1 MAPKRREGEKM
12 GEYTHTAS
20 CRMTEEDRHLLD
32 QNAERL
38 ELARSEVIRALL
50 RLPIADQ
57 DDLESVNSGDRV
69 VVIDVKT
76 MGRIKRELIRWGRHY
91 NQAVKALNT
100 IAMFVRNKGAVD
112 PQLAKEQLDKAT
124 TELEL
129 VQGSVEEIRNM
140 LHGMHSSERFWR

>member
-1 MAPKRREGEKM
+1 M

-100 IAMFVRNKGAVD
+100 IAMFVRNKGTVD
-112 PQLAKEQLDKAT
+112 PQLAKKQLDKAT

-129 VQGSVEEIRNM
+129 VQGSVEEIRDM

>member
-1 MAPKRREGEKM
+1 M

-20 CRMTEEDRHLLD
+20 CRMTEEDRRLLD
-32 QNAERL
+32 QKAERF
-38 ELARSEVIRALL
+38 ELAKSEVIRALL

-57 DDLESVNSGDRV
+57 DDLASIDSGNRV

-76 MGRIKRELIRWGRHY
+76 MGRINRELIRWGRHY
-91 NQAVKALNT
+91 NQAVRALNT

-112 PQLAKEQLDKAT
+112 PQLAQEQMDKAT

-129 VQGSVEEIRNM
+129 VQGSVEEIK
-140 LHGMHSSERFWR
+140 GMVRVVHDSEGFWR

>member
-1 MAPKRREGEKM
+1 M

-100 IAMFVRNKGAVD
+100 IAMFVRNKGTVD
-112 PQLAKEQLDKAT
+112 PQLAKGQLDKAT

-129 VQGSVEEIRNM
+129 VQGSVEEIRDM
-140 LHGMHSSERFWR
+140 LHGMHGSERFWR